1 MGTYLQGVQSIIP
14 SLQPADNGLNVVAN
28 LLQLKQSQYDS
39 NYKSLNKLYG
49 QYYYADL
56 TRKDNIEKRDNTVKQ
71 IDFDLKRIAG
81 LDLSLEQN
89 VTQAMQVFKPFYE
102 DTALMKD
109 MAWTKNFNMQLGE
122 AEGLNKSM
130 DVDRRKLYWEEGVQ
144 ALQYKRKEFMDASA
158 GEAMSF
164 ENPVYTPYV
173 NVQAKSAEIFK
184 DSGISMDIT
193 DTDGKYIIR
202 QKNGDILTEP
212 LSKLLQSQLSADP
225 GVRAVYDTKAYVNRK
240 QWVATHAQEYG
251 GEKQA
256 EMKYLE
262 DAYGKMKKATEA
274 RHADYQDVSKAY
286 DAKIK
291 NIENQINTKGSN
303 PLLEKQL
310 QQYRANK
317 EVNDTIL
324 TDLSK
329 QVEQFNGAYSSSGNT
344 STGFKNPYADI
355 NSLRY
360 VIDNSM
366 ANEFF
371 SDDVMRAA
379 TDLSKREMVRDIK
392 PDPFAII
399 DARHANR
406 MAEINKQAY
415 FDKYDYDGQL
425 KTKKSSGGNNSNS
438 SNNGNNS
445 GGNNSGGNNA
455 LNPFNNLSN
464 NSNNNTS
471 NNNNSSNNTNTS
483 VKKDSWGRSEGSK
496 WYGWDPDQGKYIEG
510 PNKGKSK
517 LPIKKGIVIEK

>member
-14 SLQPADNGLNVVAN
+14 SLQPVDNGLNVVAN

-56 TRKDNIEKRDNTVKQ
+56 TRKDNVEKRDNTVKQ

-89 VTQAMQVFKPFYE
+89 VNQAMQVFKPFYE
-102 DTALMKD
+102 DASLMKD

-130 DVDRRKLYWEEGVQ
+130 DVDRRKLYWEEGIQ

-164 ENPVYTPYV
+164 ENPIYTPYV
-173 NVQAKSAEIFK
+173 NVQAKSTEIFK
-184 DSGISMDIT
+184 DSGISMDVS

-225 GVRAVYDTKAYVNRK
+225 MVRAVYDTKAYVNRK
-240 QWVATHAQEYG
+240 QFATANAEKFG
-251 GEKQA
+251 GEKEA

-262 DAYGKMKKATEA
+262 DAYGKMKKVTED
-274 RHADYQDVSKAY
+274 RHADYQDSSKAY
-286 DAKIK
+286 DAKIEDIK
-291 NIENQINTKGSN
+291 KQINAKGKDPILERQLRQYESN
-303 PLLEKQL
+303 KQI
-310 QQYRANK
+310 
-317 EVNDTIL
+317 NDSIL

-344 STGFKNPYADI
+344 STGFKNPYSDI

-360 VIDNSM
+360 VVDNSM
-366 ANEFF
+366 SNDFF
-371 SDDVMRAA
+371 ADDVMRAA
-379 TDLSKREMVRDIK
+379 GDLSKREMVRDVK
-392 PDPFAII
+392 PDPFGII
-399 DARHANR
+399 EMRHANR

-425 KTKKSSGGNNSNS
+425 KPKKSSGGKKTDNTDNSTDDDS
-438 SNNGNNS
+438 
-445 GGNNSGGNNA
+445 GNNA
-455 LNPFNNLSN
+455 FNPIVPNTAPEIPKPNPNAGSN
-464 NSNNNTS
+464 T
-471 NNNNSSNNTNTS
+471 TP
-483 VKKDSWGRSEGSK
+483 VKKDSWGRPEGSN
-496 WYGWDPDQGKYIEG
+496 WYGWDPDKGKYTEG
-510 PNKGKSK
+510 ENKGKNK
-517 LPIKKGIVIEK
+517 LPVKKGVSW

>member
-109 MAWTKNFNMQLGE
+109 MAWTKNFSMQLGE
-122 AEGLNKSM
+122 AEGLSKSM

-164 ENPVYTPYV
+164 ENPIYTPYV
-173 NVQAKSAEIFK
+173 NVQTKSAEIFK

-240 QWVATHAQEYG
+240 QWTAAHAQEYG

-262 DAYGKMKKATEA
+262 DAYGKMKKATEE
-274 RHADYQDVSKAY
+274 RHADYQDSSKAY
-286 DAKIK
+286 DAKIEDIK
-291 NIENQINTKGSN
+291 KQINAKGGD
-303 PLLEKQL
+303 PILEKQL
-310 QQYRANK
+310 RQYESNK
-317 EVNDTIL
+317 QINDGIL

-344 STGFKNPYADI
+344 STGFKNPYSDI

-360 VIDNSM
+360 VVDSSM
-366 ANEFF
+366 ANDFF
-371 SDDVMRAA
+371 ADDVMTAA
-379 TDLSKREMVRDIK
+379 KDLSKREMVRDIK
-392 PDPFAII
+392 ADPFAII
-399 DARHANR
+399 EMRHANR

-425 KTKKSSGGNNSNS
+425 KTKKSSGGKKTNDPNNTTADDNS
-438 SNNGNNS
+438 SN
-445 GGNNSGGNNA
+445 
-455 LNPFNNLSN
+455 PFNPIVPNIAPN
-464 NSNNNTS
+464 PTPNPNTTPNTTPNTGNNNTP
-471 NNNNSSNNTNTS
+471 
-483 VKKDSWGRSEGSK
+483 VKKDSWGRSETSE
-496 WYGWDPDQGKYIEG
+496 WYGWDPDQGKYTQG
-510 PNKGKSK
+510 PNKGKNK
-517 LPIKKGIVIEK
+517 LPVKKGVSW

>member
-14 SLQPADNGLNVVAN
+14 SLQPVDNGLNVVAN

-122 AEGLNKSM
+122 AEGLSKSM
-130 DVDRRKLYWEEGVQ
+130 DVDRRKLHWKEGVQ
-144 ALQYKRKEFMDASA
+144 ALQYKRKEFMEASA
-158 GEAMSF
+158 DEAMSF
-164 ENPVYTPYV
+164 ENPIYTPYV

-225 GVRAVYDTKAYVNRK
+225 AVRAVYDTKAYVNRK
-240 QWVATHAQEYG
+240 QWAAVHAQEYG

-262 DAYGKMKKATEA
+262 DAYGKMKKATEE
-274 RHADYQDVSKAY
+274 RHADYQNVSKTY

-291 NIENQINTKGSN
+291 DIKDQIIAKGSN
-303 PLLEKQL
+303 PSLENQLRQYESNKQI
-310 QQYRANK
+310 
-317 EVNDTIL
+317 NDGIL
-324 TDLSK
+324 ADLSK

-360 VIDNSM
+360 VVDNSM
-366 ANEFF
+366 ANDFF
-371 SDDVMRAA
+371 ADDVMTAA
-379 TDLSKREMVRDIK
+379 KDLSKREMVRDIK
-392 PDPFAII
+392 ADPFAII
-399 DARHANR
+399 EMRHANR

-415 FDKYDYDGQL
+415 YDKYDYDGQL
-425 KTKKSSGGNNSNS
+425 KTKKSSGGNNSNNNNS
-438 SNNGNNS
+438 SNNNDPFDPFSNS
-445 GGNNSGGNNA
+445 GKSNANNK
-455 LNPFNNLSN
+455 
-464 NSNNNTS
+464 S
-471 NNNNSSNNTNTS
+471 NNNNSSNKNSSNKNNS
-483 VKKDSWGRSEGSK
+483 AYKQDKKT
-496 WYGWDPDQGKYIEG
+496 GKITLDNGAEM
-510 PNKGKSK
+510 K
-517 LPIKKGIVIEK
+517 PI